1 MAFRWPRLVP
11 LLAVLYL
18 PFIGGGLLTDDF
30 AHIVH
35 LSTIESP
42 ARLIDGPDAF
52 GFYRPVTQASLA
64 ATPGLHGNHPSQAR
78 AFNVAVHALV
88 IAMAFIVA
96 RLVLESPFGAGLAA
110 LAFALTPKAPSIA
123 VLWISA
129 RGELLV
135 ALFSLASIAAW
146 IMWTRRA
153 RAWWL
158 AAALAAYGLALLSKE
173 TATLLPVLLLL
184 TPRSER
190 PLGARA
196 GAVIG
201 FIVLALV
208 IYAWRSQTGALT
220 PFAGDEHYSPA
231 ISIGLW
237 LRNAINY
244 SGRMIAVP
252 LGLLA
257 ILGLA
262 RCLFFRRAE
271 ASASAIT
278 RTLKRARY
286 DDSKDLLVFAAAFIV
301 VFLAP
306 VLPISLR
313 SELYLYLPVFGVCLF
328 AGWLGSLLSSGIQSR
343 SLAVAVAVSIVALGG
358 YQIAR
363 ARDAQHDLRFS
374 ENLVAALRRNSLLAN
389 TNGSI
394 VLIPS
399 DRATERALQNAIGGY
414 LYVVLQYAFDG
425 PPRAGAVQY
434 SSEPPRQADVR
445 LTCTYREADG
455 TVVISPAP

>member
-1 MAFRWPRLVP
+1 MASHWPRLVP

-30 AHIVH
+30 AHILH
-35 LSTIESP
+35 LSTLDSP
-42 ARLIDGPDAF
+42 ARLIERPDTF

-64 ATPGLHGNHPSQAR
+64 ATPGLHGNHPSLAR
-78 AFNVAVHALV
+78 AFSVAVHALV
-88 IAMAFIVA
+88 IAMALIVA
-96 RLVLESPFGAGLAA
+96 RLVLPSPLDAGLAA

-129 RGELLV
+129 RGELLM

-146 IMWTRRA
+146 IMWTRRGH
-153 RAWWL
+153 AWWL

-190 PLGARA
+190 PLATRA
-196 GAVIG
+196 GAVTG
-201 FIVLALV
+201 FIMLALV

-231 ISIGLW
+231 ISIALW

-244 SGRMIAVP
+244 AGRMIAVP
-252 LGLLA
+252 LALLV
-257 ILGLA
+257 LVGLA
-262 RCLFFRRAE
+262 RL
-271 ASASAIT
+271 T
-278 RTLKRARY
+278 N
-286 DDSKDLLVFAAAFIV
+286 KDRPRPSGSRSYLVPVELLTFAAAFV
-301 VFLAP
+301 VIFLAP

-313 SELYLYLPVFGVCLF
+313 SELYVYLPVFGVCLF
-328 AGWLGSLLSSGIQSR
+328 AGWLGSLLSSGIEPR
-343 SLAVAVAVSIVALGG
+343 SLAVAIAFAIAALGG

-363 ARDAQHDLRFS
+363 ARDAQQDLRFS
-374 ENLVAALRRNSLLAN
+374 ENLVTAIRRDSLLAS
-389 TNGSI
+389 TNGSV

-399 DRATERALQNAIGGY
+399 DRETERSLQSAIGGY

-425 PPRAGAVQY
+425 QPRAGAVQY
-434 SSEPPRQADVR
+434 SGEPPRQADVR
-445 LTCTYREADG
+445 LTCTYRETDG
-455 TVVISPAP
+455 TVIISPAP